1 MARSGTYRNIW
12 AWTGSS
18 HLAPRGT
25 RFAHIAQISNEIIL
39 DVFRRGAGGA
49 LSTSGSLPLELAV
62 SGVCGLALLNLS
74 FRQ

>member
-1 MARSGTYRNIW
+1 MTRSGTYRNIW
-12 AWTGSS
+12 AGTGSS

-49 LSTSGSLPLELAV
+49 PSTNGSLPLELAV
-62 SGVCGLALLNLS
+62 SGVCGAW
-74 FRQ
+74 RY